1 MSYAAATP
9 VAVSMLAPISTRA
22 RANAPL
28 ALEACDDVVE
38 KTDLFGT
45 LGLGIIHLAEPRPH
59 DRLQVGVHMAV
70 LDARKALG
78 PALPDIREGVLDKA
92 PGWALEGLGHRFSQA
107 GIVETAPA
115 PPGWATEGP

>member
-28 ALEACDDVVE
+28 ALETRDDGVE

-59 DRLQVGVHMAV
+59 DRLQVGVHKIV
-70 LDARKALG
+70 IDARKGLG
-78 PALPDIREGVLDKA
+78 SALPDNRDGLLDEGS
-92 PGWALEGLGHRFSQA
+92 GIGLEVLGHRIF
-107 GIVETAPA
+107 
-115 PPGWATEGP
+115 